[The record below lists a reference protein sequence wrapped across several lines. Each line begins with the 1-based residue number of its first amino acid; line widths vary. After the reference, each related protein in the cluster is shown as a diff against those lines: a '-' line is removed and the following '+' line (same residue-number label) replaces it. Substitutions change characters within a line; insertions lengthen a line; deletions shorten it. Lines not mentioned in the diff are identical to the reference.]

1 MSSGARRTCRTG
13 ERRLLAEHHAVTRPA
28 AGAGAPVNGAIGQ
41 MLPAAVGVAI
51 SPLPIVAAVLLL
63 ITPRGRVNGLAY
75 VLGWIL
81 GLGVVGT
88 IVLLIAGGAGAS
100 SSGRAVGVR
109 VLEAVLGVLLLL
121 LAVRQWRGRPRGEE
135 EVVTPKWMGAL
146 DRFGAAK
153 SLAAGLLL
161 SGLNPK
167 NLLLAVGGAAA
178 IAQAGIGAGQQA
190 IGYAVFVVIA
200 TVGVAAPLVIAVA
213 LGDRSRQLLERI
225 RGWLVLHNAAI
236 MAVVLL
242 MIGVKLIG
250 DAIGG

>member
-1 MSSGARRTCRTG
+1 
-13 ERRLLAEHHAVTRPA
+13 
-28 AGAGAPVNGAIGQ
+28 
-41 MLPAAVGVAI
+41 
-51 SPLPIVAAVLLL
+51 
-63 ITPRGRVNGLAY
+63 
-75 VLGWIL
+75 
-81 GLGVVGT
+81 
-88 IVLLIAGGAGAS
+88 
-100 SSGRAVGVR
+100 
-109 VLEAVLGVLLLL
+109 
-121 LAVRQWRGRPRGEE
+121 
-135 EVVTPKWMGAL
+135 MGAL

-200 TVGVAAPLVIAVA
+200 TVSVAAPLVIAVA

-242 MIGVKLIG
+242 VIGVKLIG